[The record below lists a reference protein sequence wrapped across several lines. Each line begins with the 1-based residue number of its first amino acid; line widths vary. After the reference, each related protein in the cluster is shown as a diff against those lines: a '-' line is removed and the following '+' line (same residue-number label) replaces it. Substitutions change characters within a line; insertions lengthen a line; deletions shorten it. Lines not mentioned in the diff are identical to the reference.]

1 MSIVAGPIYIEI
13 LAATYILENNK
24 LSNTVPSLFDNMHFS
39 GLWKGNLA
47 AHYLLNSSLFTFYN
61 LLVPNSV
68 VCFVYLGKIFLSA
81 QYIYIYIYILNL
93 FLVYYHLFF
102 CTLVYYIST
111 KSTHFDLNGFY
122 EVFMIFS
129 ENIF

>member
-81 QYIYIYIYILNL
+81 QYIYIYIYFKPFLGILSS
-93 FLVYYHLFF
+93 FFVHLGI
-102 CTLVYYIST
+102 LYI
-111 KSTHFDLNGFY
+111 N
-122 EVFMIFS
+122 
-129 ENIF
+129 